1 MFNILIKSHSYTI
14 NLANVLSIREY
25 EFPKIKSDTGVMH
38 DGMIGTLFVFP
49 DDYAVRITCPYDE
62 VMKQLTP
69 ALTTTYGDLRIIEL
83 EY

>member
-25 EFPKIKSDTGVMH
+25 EFPMSGAVTPT
-38 DGMIGTLFVFP
+38 DGIIGTLFVFP

>member
-1 MFNILIKSHSYTI
+1 MRKYEYT
-14 NLANVLSIREY
+14 NG
-25 EFPKIKSDTGVMH
+25 K
-38 DGMIGTLFVFP
+38 IGTLFVLS
-49 DDYAVRITCPYDE
+49 DDYAVHITCPYDE

>member
-14 NLANVLSIREY
+14 NLANVLHMRKYEY
-25 EFPKIKSDTGVMH
+25 TNGK
-38 DGMIGTLFVFP
+38 IGTLFVLSN
-49 DDYAVRITCPYDE
+49 DYAVHITCHYDE